1 MKINQPQKTITMD
14 DLLNEYEEDLEN
26 LKNAKQNII
35 DGLSETELNRAD
47 IYAKLKKLDHNIRIL
62 QNKIM
67 LFRLGIPTDPQ

>member
-26 LKNAKQNII
+26 LKSAKQNII
-35 DGLSETELNRAD
+35 DGLSKTELNRAD
-47 IYAKLKKLDHNIRIL
+47 ISAKLKKLDHNIRTL

>member
-1 MKINQPQKTITMD
+1 MKINQPQKTITID

-26 LKNAKQNII
+26 LKSAKQNII

-47 IYAKLKKLDHNIRIL
+47 ISAKLKKLDHNIRTL